1 MKIRR
6 FSKFSLEWL
15 FLRVMPNMHDQVLL
29 SHELLSAMR
38 ADKVLDALVNLFV
51 IEKRRDEPVALTAD
65 VTNVKV
71 CLLHVLPHV
80 NLIDGK

>member
-1 MKIRR
+1 
-6 FSKFSLEWL
+6 
-15 FLRVMPNMHDQVLL
+15 MHDQVLL

-38 ADKVLDALVNLFV
+38 TDKVLDALVDLFV

-80 NLIDGK
+80 NLIEGKLITKTAKTLIAVKNSHHL